1 MADNG
6 ESSYRRFLEGDDDAF
21 CEIIRDYK
29 DGLILYLNSFTG
41 DYHTSEELMSDTFFK
56 LLVKKPRFKGK
67 SSFKTWLYAIARNE
81 AFGYFRKGKRFTDT
95 GGDTESYISD
105 GESLEQSYIREEQK
119 IRLHHT
125 MNKLKPEYRQV
136 LYLTFFEGFDNSAAA
151 VIMRKSRHGIETLVW
166 RAKKA
171 LKAELLKEDYC
182 YEEL

>member
-1 MADNG
+1 MDNG

-29 DGLILYLNSFTG
+29 DGLILYLNSFIG
-41 DYHTSEELMSDTFFK
+41 DFYTSEELMSDTFFK

-81 AFGYFRKGKRFTDT
+81 ALGYLRRRKRFADN
-95 GGDTESYISD
+95 GVCTENSVSD
-105 GESLEQSYIREEQK
+105 GESLERNYIREEQK
-119 IRLHHT
+119 IFLHRT
-125 MNKLKPEYRQV
+125 LKKLKPEYRQV
-136 LYLTFFEGFDNSAAA
+136 LYLICFEGFDNSSAAE
-151 VIMRKSRHGIETLVW
+151 IMKKTRHQTETLIW

-171 LKAELLKEDYC
+171 LKTELLKEGYC